1 MKDISARILAI
12 VVCQLFLLSIS
23 LYFGAP
29 GEGKT
34 PFITSTYLLEHFIM
48 GKVGGPSEAHIT
60 FIAFSTYESKI
71 ALLTLFD
78 HILLCL

>member
-34 PFITSTYLLEHFIM
+34 PFIRSTYLLDHFILA
-48 GKVGGPSEAHIT
+48 KVVGPSEAHNT
-60 FIAFSTYESKI
+60 FIAFSTYETKI
-71 ALLTLFD
+71 ALLTFLGY
-78 HILLCL
+78 ILLSL